1 MSMRKI
7 DCVTKRVSL
16 KPLVMAV
23 ALALSTP
30 GVLLAE
36 PWLQVPLTRG
46 ADMTRYDSNYVE
58 IGGAYN
64 TTDDFNFGEFSGLW
78 DNGGSVIGN
87 ANVRKRLSEDQPY
100 YLNAFGYNL
109 GLPSRQAGAEAGSQ
123 GLFWL
128 NLGFDQLTRYQFDD
142 TEFVAN
148 GLGSN
153 RLGVMLGSV
162 PAGGLTSTNQ
172 TVGLRNDF
180 LNGQIRFFDRY
191 EIKQERD
198 IYRIGG
204 GVYPFGPDW
213 KFSAKYREDVRDGT
227 RLIGGLLGAAAILP
241 YELNDKTQQIEALAS
256 WTGKHGQLNL
266 SYWYSKYINDEN
278 AFIWQ
283 NPFATPAVAGLRYNT
298 NPALSGFGRLALPPS
313 NSFNQWQATGGWN
326 FSPWKTRLT
335 GTFAYSMMRQNDSFL
350 PYTINNAV
358 IATPIALPR
367 GSLEGGINNTLV
379 DVSVLT
385 RPLSKLSLKANY
397 QYRDHHNTSPSDVY
411 PYVVNDGDVQPTAAQ
426 VISSGFIGGS
436 TLANIRRNV
445 PPGLRENKFKFDGDY
460 EIYNRT
466 LLRTWYQYQ
475 NLNYKE
481 RSEQILSASENN
493 LVGVELRRIMS
504 EMFTGAVRYVY
515 EQRNGS
521 DFSLNRAYKA
531 TYSVARTNNLTNL
544 FLDTPTLRQFFLAD
558 YNKNLIG
565 VTAAVN
571 PLERVS
577 FGLRGDYYTVDY
589 TGPTCGGSNDQVDRR
604 IVFTDQCL
612 GRTSATG
619 QSYTADGSYM
629 FAEGWSTFAFY
640 TYQQSAT
647 DQRGRMI
654 AAYNAVTN
662 PRGATDELRDWT
674 ADLTYNDS
682 TFGIGLNFR
691 PEDKKYDVGIQYVLS
706 DAAGTYHLA
715 AAPGLPPA
723 AGLPSPLSPVPD
735 TRTKMNSLQLYAKYQ
750 FSENI
755 LFRFNYWYQTLR
767 SNDWSFDNA
776 TPTSSS
782 GVLFTGHQSPRY
794 DAHVFGISVAFTN
807 W

>member
-1 MSMRKI
+1 MRKI
-7 DCVTKRVSL
+7 DHATKRASL
-16 KPLVMAV
+16 KPLVIAV

-30 GVLLAE
+30 GVLFAE

-64 TTDDFNFGEFSGLW
+64 TTDDFNFGEFSGLY

-87 ANVRKRLSEDQPY
+87 ANVRKRLNEDEPY

-123 GLFWL
+123 GHYWL
-128 NLGFDQLTRYQFDD
+128 GLGFDQLTRYQFDD

-162 PAGGLTSTNQ
+162 PAAGLTSAAPN
-172 TVGLRNDF
+172 F
-180 LNGQIRFFDRY
+180 LNNQVRFFDRY

-204 GVYPFGPDW
+204 GFYPFGPDW
-213 KFSAKYREDVRDGT
+213 KFSANYRQDVRDGT
-227 RLIGGLLGAAAILP
+227 RLIGASSGGTSAVAILP

-283 NPFATPAVAGLRYNT
+283 NAFATPAGAGLSYNL
-298 NPALSGFGRLALPPS
+298 NSALSGFGRLALPPS

-350 PYTINNAV
+350 PYTINNAA

-379 DVSVLT
+379 DVSLFT

-397 QYRDHHNTSPSDVY
+397 QYRNHDNTTDSDVY
-411 PYVVNDGDVQPTAAQ
+411 PYVVTDNGTQPTVANL
-426 VISSGFIGGS
+426 ISSQFVGGS

-445 PPGLRENKFKFDGDY
+445 PPGMVENKFKFDADY
-460 EIYNRT
+460 EVYSRT

-475 NLNYKE
+475 QLNYKE
-481 RSEQILSASENN
+481 RSDELLTSSANN
-493 LVGVELRRIMS
+493 LVGVELRRVMS

-515 EQRNGS
+515 DQRNGS
-521 DFSLNRAYKA
+521 DFSTTRAYRA
-531 TYSVARTNNLTNL
+531 SYSVARTTALGSLVDNAT
-544 FLDTPTLRQFFLAD
+544 TLRQFFVAD

-565 VTAAVN
+565 VTAAIN
-571 PLERVS
+571 PMDRVAL
-577 FGLRGDYYTVDY
+577 GLRGDYYTVDY
-589 TGPTCGGSNDQVDRR
+589 TGPTCGGSNDQVDSRFA
-604 IVFTDQCL
+604 FTDQCL

-619 QSYTADGSYM
+619 QSYTLDSSYM
-629 FAEGWSTFAFY
+629 LAEGWSTFAFY
-640 TYQQSAT
+640 TYQQYAT
-647 DQRGRMI
+647 DQLGRQWSAFNANTNRLG
-654 AAYNAVTN
+654 AASEARN
-662 PRGATDELRDWT
+662 WT

-682 TFGIGLNFR
+682 TFGLGLNFR

-706 DAAGTYHLA
+706 DGAGTYKLA
-715 AAPGLPPA
+715 AATGLQAPM
-723 AGLPSPLSPVPD
+723 PVPD

-776 TPTSSS
+776 TPTSST